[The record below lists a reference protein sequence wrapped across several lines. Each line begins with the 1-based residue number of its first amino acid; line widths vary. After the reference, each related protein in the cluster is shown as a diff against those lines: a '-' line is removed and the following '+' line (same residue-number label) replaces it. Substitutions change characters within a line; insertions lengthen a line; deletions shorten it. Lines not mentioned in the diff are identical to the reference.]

1 MGKKLEQPKADKK
14 QEKKSESKK
23 KTEDQSVTIDGE
35 PLDDDLLAVMG
46 SLEQTDNPWFDM
58 SGYSD
63 PELSER
69 EMTIG
74 EKSTQVGNYRI
85 NNDSG
90 KRLDKVDNKSHDVA
104 MPCGVVSY
112 KSDNVNH
119 YEGILGTFDYN
130 TNEWAIAEK
139 KVKGEDGRSTEIPVL
154 RYIGNE
160 TDGDKIKI
168 PEGVKSLD
176 YSFEGNTKLETVP
189 KIPDS
194 VTSAHASFMGCNH
207 LKRAC
212 KSAKEGEKEGAFD
225 LAGWTAGG
233 AASGA
238 AVGAGIGLSGA
249 PVTAGISVGAGA
261 GVGAIIG
268 GVGGAVKG
276 TYEYVTGDG
285 KGGSWKMPPNL
296 VDTSSMF
303 DGCESL
309 EESFASGH
317 DKLLF
322 VRNMYGDTTNM
333 GQDEKAMKLGA
344 TAVTDFTSAKQ
355 LSKEAV
361 QDSYDGTNVDL
372 LEDLKD
378 NYSLDWDESSG
389 KLNGNADLAE
399 KARVENLSAALKA
412 KDIENGVVDNAMSDA
427 TGGLAHTASKR
438 TASGMKKTTDPTDVN
453 TDADKSSG
461 EFGDLAG
468 ILDRGLV
475 SFGEYKLLKLVTG
488 STLLSAGITFG
499 GQILGILPTSIKP
512 VLSAIAG
519 FVGEDNPVG
528 SALNKIVDKLPDT
541 DDKAKTVQAAG
552 LGGSVTNNFTSETA
566 SRIDTSMK
574 DGLTVAAKGGTDDI
588 STMMSKN
595 GEMVASDG
603 TLLTIGKEGVDSN
616 SLKEVNSIAL
626 LTSDALEEKAQS
638 LASAS
643 GGKLSEE
650 DKKELSDCVM
660 TTVSGL
666 ESYNQSA
673 SHKID
678 TEYGVGSEQG
688 DIAHIGLKNTMT
700 AVAEPLKESIC
711 ELNAQYDF
719 LSDEDQK
726 RLDSMSVSEETTYGS
741 LGVGVSDDDAIYA
754 NAYLSEDTGAQAS
767 EDDKPDKNKSEKT
780 DKADDKSNAKS
791 DKKNKKSRGEMA
803 AETLGTEDIKV
814 KGETKQTG
822 FGL

>member
-74 EKSTQVGNYRI
+74 SKSAQAGNYKLE
-85 NNDSG
+85 NDSG
-90 KRLDKVDNKSHDVA
+90 KRLDKVDNASHDVA
-104 MPCGVVSY
+104 MPCGIVSY
-112 KSDNVNH
+112 KSKDVNH

-139 KVKGEDGRSTEIPVL
+139 KVKGDDGRTTEVPVL
-154 RYIGNE
+154 RYIGDEKN
-160 TDGDKIKI
+160 GDKIEI
-168 PEGVKSLD
+168 PDGVKSLD

-189 KIPDS
+189 RIPDS
-194 VTSAHASFMGCNH
+194 VTSAHAAFMGCDH

-233 AASGA
+233 A
-238 AVGAGIGLSGA
+238 
-249 PVTAGISVGAGA
+249 GAGA
-261 GVGAIIG
+261 VAGTCVTPGIGTAIGAGIG
-268 GVGGAVKG
+268 GVGGAIKG

-296 VDTSSMF
+296 ADSSSMF
-303 DGCESL
+303 EGCTSL
-309 EESFASGH
+309 EESFESGN

-322 VRNMYGDTTNM
+322 ARDMYSDAKNM
-333 GQDEKAMKLGA
+333 GQDKKAMKLGA
-344 TAVTDFTSAKQ
+344 TAVTDFTSAGQ
-355 LSKEAV
+355 LSKEGV
-361 QDSYDGTNVDL
+361 QDSYNGVNVDL
-372 LEDLKD
+372 LDDVKD
-378 NYSLDWDESSG
+378 NYSLDWDENAG
-389 KLNGNADLAE
+389 KLNGEHDLAE
-399 KARVENLSAALKA
+399 QVRVENLSAALKA
-412 KDIENGVVDNAMSDA
+412 KDVEDGVVDNAMSDA
-427 TGGLAHTASKR
+427 TGGLAHNATKR
-438 TASGMKKTTDPTDVN
+438 TESGIKRTVDPNDKN
-453 TDADKSSG
+453 TDSKLDLGK
-461 EFGDLAG
+461 FGDLAG

-499 GQILGILPTSIKP
+499 GQMLGILPTSIKP
-512 VLSAIAG
+512 VLSTVAG

-541 DDKAKTVQAAG
+541 DDNTKTVQAAG

-588 STMMSKN
+588 TTMMSKN

-603 TLLTIGKEGVDSN
+603 TLLTIRQEGADSN

-638 LASAS
+638 LANAS

-650 DKKELSDCVM
+650 DKKALSDCVM

-666 ESYNQSA
+666 EAYNQSA

-678 TEYGVGSEQG
+678 TEYGIGSEQG

-700 AVAEPLKESIC
+700 AVAEPLKESIQ

-726 RLDSMSVSEETTYGS
+726 RLDAMSVSEETTYGS
-741 LGVGVSDDDAIYA
+741 LDLGVSDDDSLYA
-754 NAYLSEDTGAQAS
+754 NAYLS
-767 EDDKPDKNKSEKT
+767 DDAGVQETRDGKSDKNDDVKTDEKT
-780 DKADDKSNAKS
+780 DKADKSIEKS
-791 DKKNKKSRGEMA
+791 DNKSEKKSKKSRGEMA
-803 AETLGTEDIKV
+803 AEALGTEDIKA
-814 KGETKQTG
+814 KGDTKQTG